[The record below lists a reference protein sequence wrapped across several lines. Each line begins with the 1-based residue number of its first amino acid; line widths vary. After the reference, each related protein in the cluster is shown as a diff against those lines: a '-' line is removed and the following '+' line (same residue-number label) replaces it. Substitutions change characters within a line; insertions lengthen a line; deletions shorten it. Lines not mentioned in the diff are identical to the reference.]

1 MAEARKAKYQSN
13 PSRPIHGGPGASGG
27 YQRPKNMGKTLS
39 RLLGYITNR
48 KWLLVVVF
56 LCVIVSSAASVA
68 GTYLIRP
75 VLNELVSDLPAAE
88 KLAKLAR
95 TLGAMLGIYLFG
107 AACTCRKTL
116 RAERVCFVRR
126 RRTKRALRPQARTKA
141 NRAKRGS

>member
-13 PSRPIHGGPGASGG
+13 PSRPIHGGPGARGG

-75 VLNELVSDLPAAE
+75 VLNELVSDLPAAH
-88 KLAKLAR
+88 LPFRRGVYVCAV
-95 TLGAMLGIYLFG
+95 GDHG
-107 AACTCRKTL
+107 AACRARHGASACRS
-116 RAERVCFVRR
+116 F
-126 RRTKRALRPQARTKA
+126 Q
-141 NRAKRGS
+141 